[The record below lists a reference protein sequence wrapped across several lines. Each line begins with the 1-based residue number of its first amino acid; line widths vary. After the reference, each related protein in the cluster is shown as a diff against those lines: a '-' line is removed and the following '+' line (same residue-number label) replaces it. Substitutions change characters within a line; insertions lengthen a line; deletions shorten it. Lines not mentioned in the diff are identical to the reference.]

1 MAHELTI
8 REDGT
13 VEMFYSG
20 QTPWHRLGTGVDK
33 LLNSHDAIV
42 AANLNWIVE
51 LGDIFTAE
59 GEKIL
64 THKRTFRK
72 DNNETLGIVGN
83 RFKPFQNVE
92 CFGFTDELLGEE
104 LDVYDTAGSLR
115 GGKVVWLLA
124 KLPSHIS
131 VGDKDK
137 IQNYILIRN
146 AHDGSGSL
154 IIKPTNIR
162 VVCANTL
169 GWAMGKR
176 EGRRFTIRHTGNIH
190 DRVKE
195 AREVLQLVNKR
206 NLEEQ
211 EIYNLLFNT
220 EMSMNTYQKWVI
232 EYLDL
237 DITKGRSEGIYND
250 MLNEWNFNST
260 NNLKGMDNTAWKA
273 YNCLTHYVDH
283 VKGFSKD
290 GMSRRNK
297 ADESALFGN
306 GSTIKEKS
314 IKSLLKFTRNDEE
327 YNKLMEEYF

>member
-1 MAHELTI
+1 MKMAHELTI

-115 GGKVVWLLA
+115 G
-124 KLPSHIS
+124 
-131 VGDKDK
+131 
-137 IQNYILIRN
+137 
-146 AHDGSGSL
+146 
-154 IIKPTNIR
+154 
-162 VVCANTL
+162 
-169 GWAMGKR
+169 
-176 EGRRFTIRHTGNIH
+176 
-190 DRVKE
+190 
-195 AREVLQLVNKR
+195 
-206 NLEEQ
+206 
-211 EIYNLLFNT
+211 
-220 EMSMNTYQKWVI
+220 
-232 EYLDL
+232 
-237 DITKGRSEGIYND
+237 
-250 MLNEWNFNST
+250 
-260 NNLKGMDNTAWKA
+260 
-273 YNCLTHYVDH
+273 
-283 VKGFSKD
+283 
-290 GMSRRNK
+290 
-297 ADESALFGN
+297 
-306 GSTIKEKS
+306 
-314 IKSLLKFTRNDEE
+314 
-327 YNKLMEEYF
+327 